1 MMPTTYTIDNNVTYP
16 MVAQPAPMAQA
27 PMVFMP
33 QMVPAQIPFQPAL
46 PTLGPMVSFQ
56 NPLLPT
62 SPNGAPM
69 FYNGASFTP
78 MPPCPPILTNLNSS
92 DGCLVPPPGYSFV
105 TVDVPSVT
113 PERSVSVEPEAAA
126 VKDVLLPPVEQNVS
140 RSRSS
145 SVVSDAPPPTTRAEG
160 ETTTPPTKQQNKKFR
175 HRSKQVRI
183 MEVHQK
189 LKEEYT
195 AKGLYA
201 DEDEVLR
208 GFDTVRVHVKTYK
221 ALNRIECPLNDVEKH
236 PGVKVLK
243 IATPFS
249 MKNRFQKK
257 GFIVYLKLA
266 DKDMVPIVREIFS
279 HYKEDFAK
287 CDVALKKEDKVAMDK
302 AKAQEALQM
311 DDDLTDI
318 TDCSSY
324 ASIVSRG
331 STMRSETDFLSTR
344 AFSREG
350 IEINDQTVW
359 ANMMAA

>member
-1 MMPTTYTIDNNVTYP
+1 
-16 MVAQPAPMAQA
+16 MA
-27 PMVFMP
+27 
-33 QMVPAQIPFQPAL
+33 
-46 PTLGPMVSFQ
+46 PTL
-56 NPLLPT
+56 T
-62 SPNGAPM
+62 S
-69 FYNGASFTP
+69 
-78 MPPCPPILTNLNSS
+78 LNSS

-105 TVDVPSVT
+105 TVDVPSAT
-113 PERSVSVEPEAAA
+113 PERSVSVEPAAA
-126 VKDVLLPPVEQNVS
+126 GEKDVLLPPVEQNVS

-145 SVVSDAPPPTTRAEG
+145 SVVSDVPQTSRAEG
-160 ETTTPPTKQQNKKFR
+160 ETTTPTTKQQNKKFR

-266 DKDMVPIVREIFS
+266 HVDMVPIVREIFS

-287 CDVALKKEDKVAMDK
+287 CDIALKKEDKVALDK
-302 AKAQEALQM
+302 AKALQM
-311 DDDLTDI
+311 NDTISDMTDN
-318 TDCSSY
+318 SSY
-324 ASIVSRG
+324 ASVLSRS
-331 STMRSETDFLSTR
+331 STNRSDQSDFLATK
-344 AFSREG
+344 AFSRQG
-350 IEINDQTVW
+350 FEINDQTVW

>member
-1 MMPTTYTIDNNVTYP
+1 MPQMVPAQIPFQPALPTLGP
-16 MVAQPAPMAQA
+16 MVPFTSPLLPPMSPNGA

-46 PTLGPMVSFQ
+46 PTLGPMVSFA

-78 MPPCPPILTNLNSS
+78 MPPCPPILTNINSS

-113 PERSVSVEPEAAA
+113 PDRSVSVEPEAAA
-126 VKDVLLPPVEQNVS
+126 ERDVLLPPVEQNVS

-145 SVVSDAPPPTTRAEG
+145 SVVSDAPPTTRAEG
-160 ETTTPPTKQQNKKFR
+160 ETTTPTTKQQNKKFR

-208 GFDTVRVHVKTYK
+208 GVDT
-221 ALNRIECPLNDVEKH
+221 A
-236 PGVKVLK
+236 
-243 IATPFS
+243 
-249 MKNRFQKK
+249 
-257 GFIVYLKLA
+257 
-266 DKDMVPIVREIFS
+266 
-279 HYKEDFAK
+279 
-287 CDVALKKEDKVAMDK
+287 
-302 AKAQEALQM
+302 
-311 DDDLTDI
+311 
-318 TDCSSY
+318 
-324 ASIVSRG
+324 
-331 STMRSETDFLSTR
+331 
-344 AFSREG
+344 
-350 IEINDQTVW
+350 
-359 ANMMAA
+359 

>member
-1 MMPTTYTIDNNVTYP
+1 M
-16 MVAQPAPMAQA
+16 
-27 PMVFMP
+27 
-33 QMVPAQIPFQPAL
+33 
-46 PTLGPMVSFQ
+46 
-56 NPLLPT
+56 NPLMSANSVPL
-62 SPNGAPM
+62 
-69 FYNGASFTP
+69 FYDGSAFSAIPQT
-78 MPPCPPILTNLNSS
+78 LTTLNSE
-92 DGCLVPPPGYSFV
+92 GCLVPPPGYSFV
-105 TVDVPSVT
+105 TMGVPSTT
-113 PERSVSVEPEAAA
+113 PERSVSVEPAGE
-126 VKDVLLPPVEQNVS
+126 KDLLPIPVEPIVS

-145 SVVSDAPPPTTRAEG
+145 SVVSESPKESRAEG
-160 ETTTPPTKQQNKKFR
+160 ETTAPTTKPQNKKYR
-175 HRSKQVRI
+175 HRSKQLRI

-221 ALNRIECPLNDVEKH
+221 ALNKIECPLNDVEKH
-236 PGVKVLK
+236 PNVQVLK

-266 DKDMVPIVREIFS
+266 HVDMVPIVQEIFS

-287 CDVALKKEDKVAMDK
+287 CDIALKKEDKVALDK
-302 AKAQEALQM
+302 AKAKEALQM
-311 DDDLTDI
+311 NDMLSNMTDN
-318 TDCSSY
+318 SSY
-324 ASIVSRG
+324 ASVLSRG
-331 STMRSETDFLSTR
+331 STARSDSDFLATK

-350 IEINDQTVW
+350 YEINDQTVW